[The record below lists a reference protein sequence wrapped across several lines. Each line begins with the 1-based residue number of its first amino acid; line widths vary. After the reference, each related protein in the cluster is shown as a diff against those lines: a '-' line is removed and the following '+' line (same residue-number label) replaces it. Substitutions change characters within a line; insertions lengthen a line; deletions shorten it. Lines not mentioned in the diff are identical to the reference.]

1 MMNRSASTGQSASKT
16 YKRTFHWAMLTYGVL
31 LVVSVFLIVHGPSSA
46 WLHIA
51 LAVVPIIPIFF
62 ALRAY
67 LHFFHCIDE
76 LQKRIQLEALALSF
90 GVTCGVTL
98 GYGLLEYA
106 GFPALSWIWVAS
118 LMMVL
123 WDIGVHVASRRYQ

>member
-1 MMNRSASTGQSASKT
+1 MNRLASTDQSTSKT
-16 YKRTFHWAMLTYGVL
+16 YKRAFHWAMITAAVL
-31 LVVSVFLIVHGPSSA
+31 LLVSVFLIVYGPSLA

-51 LAVVPIIPIFF
+51 LALLPMIPLFF

-67 LHFFHCIDE
+67 LRFFHYIDE

-106 GFPALSWIWVAS
+106 GFPALSWFWVAS
-118 LMMVL
+118 LMLIL
-123 WDIGVHVASRRYQ
+123 WDISVHIASRRYQ